1 MKPKRTPDQI
11 LEIRADVAEL
21 INTGLRQR
29 DVVERIREKWPEV
42 DYSYGML
49 LDDLR
54 DMRAEWLERSREA
67 VDQQRADMLAKLDT
81 MEMEVWEQWRRS
93 CEQVRKVRTEVGK
106 NGDYTISPTAWAIRA
121 TWRS

>member
-42 DYSYGML
+42 DYSYGI
-49 LDDLR
+49 
-54 DMRAEWLERSREA
+54 
-67 VDQQRADMLAKLDT
+67 V
-81 MEMEVWEQWRRS
+81 
-93 CEQVRKVRTEVGK
+93 
-106 NGDYTISPTAWAIRA
+106 
-121 TWRS
+121 